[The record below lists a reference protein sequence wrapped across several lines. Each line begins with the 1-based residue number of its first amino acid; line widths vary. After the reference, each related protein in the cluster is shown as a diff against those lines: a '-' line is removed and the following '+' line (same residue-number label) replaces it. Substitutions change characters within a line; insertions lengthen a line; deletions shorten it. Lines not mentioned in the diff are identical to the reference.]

1 MAFGKVLLSG
11 AVVAFLAA
19 VLPAAWAVQAPPAP
33 PTAPPTAP
41 PPALPPG
48 PGLVLINE
56 RCGFCHATTQAT
68 GVRKT
73 RANWEAVMQSMVDR
87 GAELTPEEQA
97 VVTDYLATNNA
108 PVETAGAAPAGTST
122 P

>member
-11 AVVAFLAA
+11 AIVAFIAA
-19 VLPAAWAVQAPPAP
+19 ALPAARAAQAPTSPPPAP
-33 PTAPPTAP
+33 
-41 PPALPPG
+41 PPG
-48 PGLVLINE
+48 PGLVLVNE

-73 RANWEAVMQSMVDR
+73 RANWEAVVQSMVDR

-108 PVETAGAAPAGTST
+108 PVGVAGAAPAGTGT

>member
-1 MAFGKVLLSG
+1 MAFGKVFLSG
-11 AVVAFLAA
+11 AIVAFFAA
-19 VLPAAWAVQAPPAP
+19 ALPAAWAAQAPPAP
-33 PTAPPTAP
+33 STAVAQPQ
-41 PPALPPG
+41 ALPPG

-73 RANWEAVMQSMVDR
+73 REDWGAVVQSMVDR

-108 PVETAGAAPAGTST
+108 PVGTFGAAPAGTGT

>member
-1 MAFGKVLLSG
+1 MAFHKLLLPG
-11 AVVAFLAA
+11 AIVAFFAA
-19 VLPAAWAVQAPPAP
+19 ALPAAWAAQA
-33 PTAPPTAP
+33 PTAP
-41 PPALPPG
+41 PPASPAG

-73 RANWEAVMQSMVDR
+73 RANWEAVVQSMIDR

-97 VVTDYLATNNA
+97 VVVDYLATNNA
-108 PVETAGAAPAGTST
+108 PAGAAGAKAGT